1 MFDPEGIAKEADT
14 GALRTTLLLFRELLL
29 ELLPRDGFALGEFG
43 GDVLAFEGLNGFAH
57 VGHGHGVDVFE
68 EGDQGDEFFVFDV
81 AFPRLE
87 NDGVVRVLFGVR
99 GFCVDH
105 DYFGEV
111 TIEVGE
117 VLGMLACSWG

>member
-1 MFDPEGIAKEADT
+1 MFDPQSIAKEANT
-14 GALRTTLLLFRELLL
+14 RVLGTTLLLFRELVL
-29 ELLPRDGFALGEFG
+29 ELLPRDGFALGEFR
-43 GDVLAFEGLNGFAH
+43 GDVLAFEGLDGFAH

-87 NDGVVRVLFGVR
+87 NDSVSGVLLGVR
-99 GFCVDH
+99 RFRVDH

-111 TIEVGE
+111 TVEV
-117 VLGMLACSWG
+117 